1 MITSLKQPVPA
12 VGGGAI
18 QTLITTLLDENEIHK
33 KFRFIVISVSNKKAE
48 AYHYNYSRIYFCHR
62 GIIKC
67 GFLPLTYAVCYF
79 FKLLGKCEKTVRKM
93 FYSSYDE
100 KLAHLSAAVFGISYC
115 DRINDDGITERKCK
129 IVSNRQT
136 GLEYSISLI
145 TSSNSAE
152 DDIIYT
158 SDFTDNPDFVLNPDF
173 TGKCIIRY
181 RKAGDKKNINEVTID
196 S

>member
-1 MITSLKQPVPA
+1 MFKDPGHLNNN
-12 VGGGAI
+12 GAE
-18 QTLITTLLDENEIHK
+18 T
-33 KFRFIVISVSNKKAE
+33 F
-48 AYHYNYSRIYFCHR
+48 SRIFA
-62 GIIKC
+62 GLVKGEISSD
-67 GFLPLTYAVCYF
+67 
-79 FKLLGKCEKTVRKM
+79 EM